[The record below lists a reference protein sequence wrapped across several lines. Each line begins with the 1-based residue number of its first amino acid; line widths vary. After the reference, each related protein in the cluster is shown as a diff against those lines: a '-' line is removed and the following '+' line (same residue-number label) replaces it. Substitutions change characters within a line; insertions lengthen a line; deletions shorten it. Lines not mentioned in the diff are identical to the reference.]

1 MIDEVPRLPELFP
14 TLMVLVDRSPASAQ
28 FLILGSA
35 SGALLRQT
43 SESLAGRAERI
54 VMGGFTLGE
63 VGSLEAGALWRRGGL
78 PRSFLAEREADSV
91 SWRGQFIQTMME
103 RDLPQ

>member
-1 MIDEVPRLPELFP
+1 
-14 TLMVLVDRSPASAQ
+14 
-28 FLILGSA
+28 
-35 SGALLRQT
+35 
-43 SESLAGRAERI
+43 
-54 VMGGFTLGE
+54 MGGFTLGE

>member
-1 MIDEVPRLPELFP
+1 VIDEVPRLPELFP

-63 VGSLEAGALWRRGGL
+63 VGSLEADTLWRRGGL